1 MTTETIVQQVAALC
15 RLLAE
20 MEKDCPT
27 CGGCGA
33 VVPLDGE
40 ADRSVPVG
48 EESCPT
54 CDGSGRVA
62 RFPGVRVP
70 CPTQ

>member
-1 MTTETIVQQVAALC
+1 MEVTAQVKALC
-15 RLLAE
+15 HELAE
-20 MEKDCPT
+20 MEKDCPV

-48 EESCPT
+48 EQRCPA

-62 RFPGVRVP
+62 RFPKERR
-70 CPTQ
+70 